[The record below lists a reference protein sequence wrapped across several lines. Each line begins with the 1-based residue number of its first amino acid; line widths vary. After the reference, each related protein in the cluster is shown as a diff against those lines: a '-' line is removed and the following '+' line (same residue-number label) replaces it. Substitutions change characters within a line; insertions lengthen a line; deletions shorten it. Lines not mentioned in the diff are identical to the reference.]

1 MHSPDTKPVLE
12 PRRLERDIQHEI
24 RLASALVPELT
35 LWRNNTGVA
44 ERAGRTL
51 RYGLCRGSADLIG
64 VLAPTGR
71 IIALECKTEI
81 GRLSEEQKLFLAHVR
96 SRGGFAAVVRSVEE
110 FLAAMA
116 RAKEGK
122 SE

>member
-1 MHSPDTKPVLE
+1 MKSAK
-12 PRRLERDIQHEI
+12 LERNIQHEI
-24 RLASALVPELT
+24 RLASGLIPELT
-35 LWRNNTGVA
+35 LWRNSTGVA
-44 ERAGRTL
+44 ERSGRTL

-71 IIALECKTEI
+71 IIALECKTDI

-96 SRGGFAAVVRSVEE
+96 SRGGFAAVVRSVED
-110 FLAAMA
+110 FLEAMK
-116 RAKEGK
+116 RAKEGL

>member
-1 MHSPDTKPVLE
+1 MKAA
-12 PRRLERDIQHEI
+12 RLERDIQHEI

-35 LWRNNTGVA
+35 LWRNSTGVA

-51 RYGLCRGSADLIG
+51 RYGLQRGSSDLIG

-71 IIALECKTEI
+71 LVALECKTDV
-81 GRLSEEQKLFLAHVR
+81 GRLTEEQRLFLAHVR
-96 SRGGFAAVVRSVEE
+96 SRGGFAAVVRSVSE
-110 FLAAMA
+110 FLEAMK